1 MGVFLMQWSAA
12 ECLRRFEELATT
24 TFKLDEGKDT
34 LTWSQKLQR
43 LFRVCLQ
50 DHRYNL
56 SPIEKA
62 FQTQSGS
69 TTEMFNPLQSDT
81 KVAVTTT
88 SVRENVAGVISNYNY
103 GPRLDATSQSFGGD
117 EFEMKLTTSS
127 ASSHPCSTASA
138 RHDS

>member
-1 MGVFLMQWSAA
+1 MGVFLMRWSPS

-24 TFKLDEGKDT
+24 TFKLNEGNET

-43 LFRVCLQ
+43 LFRVCLR

-62 FQTQSGS
+62 FQAQSGS
-69 TTEMFNPLQSDT
+69 TTKMFNPLQSDT

-103 GPRLDATSQSFGGD
+103 GPRLDATSQSSGRED
-117 EFEMKLTTSS
+117 LEAVLTSS
-127 ASSHPCSTASA
+127 SVPSHPCSTSPA
-138 RHDS
+138 

>member
-50 DHRYNL
+50 DHCYNL

-117 EFEMKLTTSS
+117 EFEMELTTSS

-138 RHDS
+138 